1 MLILTIR
8 TSDPV
13 AEIGLFTDNGKQLS
27 VMHWKAHRHLAT
39 SIHDKINQLLV
50 KQDKK
55 ISDVD
60 GIDCFE
66 GPGSFT
72 GLRIGLSVGNAIS
85 YSLEIPIAGAR
96 GQNWLLDGIK
106 KLLQQSDHKSVIPY
120 YGAPVHIT
128 PPKK

>member
-27 VMHWKAHRHLAT
+27 VMHWKAHRHIKKVELFRAM
-39 SIHDKINQLLV
+39 K
-50 KQDKK
+50 DKK

-106 KLLQQSDHKSVIPY
+106 KLLQQSDHKSVIPN